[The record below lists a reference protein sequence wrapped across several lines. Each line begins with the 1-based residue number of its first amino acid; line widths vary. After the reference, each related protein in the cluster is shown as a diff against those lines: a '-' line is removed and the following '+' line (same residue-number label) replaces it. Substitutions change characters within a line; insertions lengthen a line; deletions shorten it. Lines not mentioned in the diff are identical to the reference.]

1 MTIEQ
6 LIVKH
11 LNDTLSVPAY
21 GEVPHDPQVSSYCTV
36 ERTGGG
42 VTDRLRTAMITID
55 IYGPSMVA
63 VQNLNEEVLA
73 AMDRLVEHNMVAS
86 CRLNSNYNDTD
97 TTTKE
102 YRYGALF
109 DIVHY

>member
-6 LIVKH
+6 LIVSH
-11 LNDTLSVPAY
+11 LSEELSVPVY
-21 GEVPHDPQVSSYCTV
+21 GEVPHDAPESFCTV

-42 VTDRLRTAMITID
+42 VNDRLRTAMITID
-55 IYGPSMVA
+55 MYAASMVD
-63 VQNLNEEVLA
+63 VQDLNEDVLE
-73 AMDRLVEHNMVAS
+73 AMDSLVTHDMVAS

-97 TTTKE
+97 TQTKE

-109 DIVHY
+109 DITHY

>member
-11 LNDTLSVPAY
+11 LNDALSVPAY
-21 GEVPHDPQVSSYCTV
+21 GDVPHDHPVSYCTV

-42 VTDRLRTAMITID
+42 IDNRLRTAMITID
-55 IYGPSMVA
+55 IYGSSMVA

-86 CRLNSNYNDTD
+86 CRLNSNYNDTN
-97 TTTKE
+97 TETKE